1 MDQRTRHQSSAP
13 RQAGGATYGIEFL
26 WADVRIICCS
36 LLLLNTTNIL
46 DRWLN
51 RMNTKNNLH
60 ESTAMTCKSVIIS
73 QSLKRYLRQNTRFTC
88 QKDSTSTVPF
98 SSANQKGIYLCPL
111 AGKFWS
117 YATPKGTF
125 AVQSGDEKTSSPCN
139 KSHGE
144 EMWRG
149 HR

>member
-13 RQAGGATYGIEFL
+13 RQAGGAAYGIEFL
-26 WADVRIICCS
+26 WSDVRIICCS

-73 QSLKRYLRQNTRFTC
+73 QSLKRYLRAKYKVHLSKRFNKYSSLFKC
-88 QKDSTSTVPF
+88 QPERYLSLSISRKVLVICNSQRHLCGTKRWRKDVF
-98 SSANQKGIYLCPL
+98 PL
-111 AGKFWS
+111 QQISRG
-117 YATPKGTF
+117 
-125 AVQSGDEKTSSPCN
+125 GDVERS
-139 KSHGE
+139 
-144 EMWRG
+144 
-149 HR
+149 